1 MTRTSFIQKTILP
14 FLLLFQFAV
23 YAQCW
28 KSVTIGADFCVAI
41 KEDGT
46 LWSWGNND
54 SGQLGL
60 GHFDN
65 KAIPTRIGQETDW
78 QTVSS
83 GYGFTLAL
91 KTNGTVW
98 VWGRN
103 DFGLGNTPGAPTN
116 APSQV
121 GSDSDWKYIHAGGA
135 HSFAIK
141 NNGTLW
147 GWGRNDFGQL
157 GNGMFSHTNVPVQTG
172 TQTDWETVAAGT
184 FHTLAVKTN
193 QTLWSWGYNF
203 SGQLGHGTAGF
214 GTEVNVPTPITAL
227 AANQWKCIAAG
238 GRHSMAIT
246 ETGSL
251 WIWGNN
257 NSRALGINDGST
269 YKSLPTRIDNGSNWK
284 FAAGGIDHTL
294 AIKEDQTL
302 WGWGEN
308 TDGQLGDLS
317 NTDRSTPV
325 QVGGIENWVF
335 SDGGLQHS
343 LFVKDGEIFTSG
355 GNAYGEL
362 GIGSLTGHN
371 NLQSVDCPETLGFN
385 SYDQS
390 LFIVYPNPVKETLT
404 LHAVENLKVDAIRI
418 IDVTGKVIL
427 EPAETE
433 KTIAVQ
439 PLKSGFYWLEVVS
452 EGKKYNVKFIKI

>member
-1 MTRTSFIQKTILP
+1 MTKVSFIQKTILIL
-14 FLLLFQFAV
+14 LLLFQCTV
-23 YAQCW
+23 HAQCW
-28 KSVTIGADFCVAI
+28 KSVSPGADFCIAI

-46 LWSWGNND
+46 LWSWGNNN

-65 KAIPTRIGQETDW
+65 KTIPTRVGSETDW
-78 QTVSS
+78 ETVSS
-83 GYGFTLAL
+83 GYGFVLAL
-91 KTNGTVW
+91 KTNGTIW

-103 DFGLGNTPGAPTN
+103 DFGLGGNPGSPTN

-121 GSDSDWKYIHAGGA
+121 GSDSDWKSIHAGGA

-157 GNGMFSHTNVPVQTG
+157 GIGTFGHTNIPTQVG

-184 FHTLAVKTN
+184 FHTLAVKTD

-203 SGQLGHGTAGF
+203 SGQLGQGTAGF
-214 GTEVNVPTPITAL
+214 GTELNVPTLIAAL
-227 AANQWKCIAAG
+227 PANAWRCIAAG

-257 NSRALGINDGST
+257 NNFALGLNDGSF
-269 YKSLPTRIDNGSNWK
+269 YKSVPTRLGNTNNWK

-308 TDGQLGDLS
+308 TDGQLGDHS
-317 NTDRSTPV
+317 TIDRPAPV
-325 QVGGIENWVF
+325 QVGGIGNWTLA
-335 SDGGLQHS
+335 DGGLQHS

-362 GIGSLTGHN
+362 GIGSLVGHN
-371 NLQSVDCPETLGFN
+371 NPQPVDCPQTLGTN
-385 SYDQS
+385 SYTQS
-390 LFIVYPNPVKETLT
+390 YFTVYPNPVREILT
-404 LHAVENLKVDAIRI
+404 LHALEDFKIDQIQI
-418 IDVTGKVIL
+418 IDVAGKVIL
-427 EPAETE
+427 EPIVTE
-433 KTIAVQ
+433 KSIDVQ
-439 PLKSGFYWLEVVS
+439 PLQSGFYWLMVFA
-452 EGKKYNVKFIKI
+452 EGKKIPVKFIKI